1 MRLWHK
7 DFIPILPDKQLL
19 GQWRECCLIAKNIKE
34 KGTPNH
40 ILVNK
45 VMDYP
50 LSHFISYAGI
60 VYDEMLN
67 RGYNITPKSYFTIA
81 NLAKVDK
88 DCLNTSPLN
97 KEQIFPDW
105 HNDHYFIQ
113 CYYNLQEK
121 YECGGIS
128 EEEWKRIGELFEVKL
143 FDNI

>member
-7 DFIPILPDKQLL
+7 DLIPILPNKQLID
-19 GQWRECCLIAKNIKE
+19 QWRECCLIAKNIKE

-45 VMDYP
+45 VMNYP
-50 LSHFISYAGI
+50 LIHFISYAGI
-60 VYDEMLN
+60 VYDEMVN
-67 RGYNITPKSYFTIA
+67 RGYNVTQKSYFTIA
-81 NLAKVDK
+81 NLEKVDK
-88 DCLNTSPLN
+88 DCLNSYPLS

-121 YECGGIS
+121 YECGGIP
-128 EEEWKRIGELFEVKL
+128 EEEWKRIGELFEIKL
-143 FDNI
+143 FNNI

>member
-7 DFIPILPDKQLL
+7 DLISILPNKQLI

-45 VMDYP
+45 VMNYP
-50 LSHFISYAGI
+50 IHHFIIYSFL
-60 VYDEMLN
+60 VYKEMKN
-67 RGYNITPKSYFTIA
+67 RGFNPNGMNFEKWLKFNESLIENKKSI
-81 NLAKVDK
+81 L
-88 DCLNTSPLN
+88 
-97 KEQIFPDW
+97 FPDW
-105 HNDHYFIQ
+105 HNDHYFLQ

-128 EEEWKRIGELFEVKL
+128 EEEWKKIEKLFEVKL